1 MSTIKLCGI
10 TALFGFSLDTNKHQD
25 LTRLRFLLVDGTERT
40 PDAPLFS
47 RRSACVCLSRLVSHA
62 QISSH
67 FYSHDNQQ
75 GIYGRRNSAN
85 QHLSAIM
92 AGNSLAFLSP
102 IVLTTITFIPFF
114 LWFFLIFFTL
124 FTSRWQRSAPWGV
137 PNDVRVLWVMGL
149 RATCEFMCML
159 KTIGGAA
166 GHELGRHILSRHS

>member
-25 LTRLRFLLVDGTERT
+25 LMRLMFLLVDGTERT
-40 PDAPLFS
+40 PDAPVFS

-114 LWFFLIFFTL
+114 LWFFLIFLHFLLADDKEARLEVFQTMYAFYEWWDSVQL
-124 FTSRWQRSAPWGV
+124 VNSCA
-137 PNDVRVLWVMGL
+137 
-149 RATCEFMCML
+149 C
-159 KTIGGAA
+159 
-166 GHELGRHILSRHS
+166 